1 VQVQNVAAAALVK
14 LATMVAVRVVLAQD
28 EFLDNEGGALS
39 DQHKMLSAHLEA
51 NPITDPVAW
60 LGGLFRHE
68 SVELRKVALRVCE
81 VRKVYLCGEDGED
94 SQFAWAKMKASAED
108 ILEQQNGDLMRDFVM
123 ASMAKGDAEKGAAA
137 GKGGAGEGAAG
148 GGEGGAPSPSPPAE

>member
-1 VQVQNVAAAALVK
+1 MQVQNVAAAALVK

-28 EFLDNEGGALS
+28 EFGMLAPPDRHRLLS
-39 DQHKMLSAHLEA
+39 EHIRDH
-51 NPITDPVAW
+51 PVGDPATW

-68 SVELRKVALRVCE
+68 SADLRKAAVRICE
-81 VRKVYLCGEDGED
+81 VRKVYLCGGDGED

-108 ILEQQNGDLMRDFVM
+108 ILGQQNSDLMRDFLM

>member
-1 VQVQNVAAAALVK
+1 MQVQNVAAAALVK

-108 ILEQQNGDLMRDFVM
+108 ILGQQNSDLMRDFLM
-123 ASMAKGDAEKGAAA
+123 ASMAKGDAER
-137 GKGGAGEGAAG
+137 GGAGEGRPAG
-148 GGEGGAPSPSPPAE
+148 RGEGGAPSPSPPPEWAP